1 MPNNIRIKPTL
12 IKDQLS
18 IMKKNAITLLFLGA
32 LMSCSEDPIFEKPD
46 LAITVEF
53 YEDQISFAENSVTNN
68 ITLSLSK
75 PSETGGVIT
84 VEASSVNLNAFSTSP
99 AMEDGILELPI
110 SKGQVSISFEVKAVD
125 NQLLDGDKSISF
137 TVSSVSEGL
146 SIGAAKS
153 VIATVIDDESPAQ
166 INFMLN
172 AGTVRENSED
182 GSTTIITLSHAAP
195 GTGSIGISLASTKA
209 VYGVN
214 FVTEPE
220 AIDGKISLSVETG
233 MNHVEFKL
241 IPLND
246 NSFNGDRTITYTIT
260 DTDGAISKGQGLTH
274 EILITDDELNGMLK
288 SYESNSGGLKIFEY
302 NEKGNVSKLHWEN
315 NTLSG
320 TYIYHYNESDQLIR
334 IVESAFVE
342 RIFTWENGRITKVEK
357 FDDGVLKQQILY
369 GYDDA
374 GNVGEALHYY
384 RQPSGEM
391 KPGLLF
397 VYLYYLNG
405 NIYKQLTY
413 NPIEGSEEYPLI
425 STRAYENYLDKENPY
440 LTVEI
445 LPNVNA
451 QPNLPGTLR
460 TEENGFDILHQ
471 FWYEFDA
478 NGRPIKRTT
487 TSTTGNDVATYQY
500 Y

>member
-1 MPNNIRIKPTL
+1 MKKIAFPLLLLSAIISCTDDPTL
-12 IKDQLS
+12 ERPAS
-18 IMKKNAITLLFLGA
+18 
-32 LMSCSEDPIFEKPD
+32 
-46 LAITVEF
+46 AITVEF
-53 YEDQISFAENSVTNN
+53 NETQIGFTESSEANN
-68 ITLSLSK
+68 ITISLSK
-75 PSETGGVIT
+75 PSETNGIIT

-99 AMEDGILELPI
+99 AIEDGILELPI
-110 SKGQVSISFEVKAVD
+110 AIGQTSISFEIKAVD

-137 TVSSVSEGL
+137 TVSTVSEGF

-153 VIATVIDDESPAQ
+153 VIATVIDDEAPAQ

-172 AGTVRENSED
+172 VGSVRENSD
-182 GSTTIITLSHAAP
+182 VGSTTIITLSHAAP
-195 GTGSIGISLASTKA
+195 GAGSIEISLASTKA

-214 FVTEPE
+214 YVTEPE
-220 AIDGKISLSVETG
+220 ALDGKISLSIETG

-241 IPLND
+241 IPIND
-246 NSFNGDRTITYTIT
+246 NTFNGDRTITYTIT
-260 DTDGAISKGQGLTH
+260 DADGAITKGQALTH
-274 EILITDDELNGMLK
+274 EVSITDDELAGMLK

-302 NEKGNVSKLHWEN
+302 NEKGNVSKLHWEH

-320 TYIYHYNESDQLIR
+320 TYIYHYNESEQLIK

-357 FDDGVLKQQILY
+357 FDDGVLKQQTLY

-413 NPIEGSEEYPLI
+413 NPVEGSEEYPLI
-425 STRAYENYLDKENPY
+425 STRTYENYLDKENPY

-460 TEENGFDILHQ
+460 TEENGFDILYQ
-471 FWYEFDA
+471 FAYEFDT

-487 TSTTGNDVATYQY
+487 TTPTGNEVAEYQY